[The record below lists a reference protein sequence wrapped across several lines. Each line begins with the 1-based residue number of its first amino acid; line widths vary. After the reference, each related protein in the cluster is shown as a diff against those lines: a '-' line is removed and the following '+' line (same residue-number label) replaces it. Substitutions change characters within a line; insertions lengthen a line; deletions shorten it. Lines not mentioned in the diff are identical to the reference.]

1 MVYVYVLEMLRSSL
15 RLKSF
20 TGGKKSQLEGNQRR
34 PTSKGIFSLNASS
47 SFRVLQQMRE
57 AYLRDDIY
65 CGAFSC
71 KSCDIFSCSFIDLL
85 ENQAIDNVVVLSV
98 VLDEVKNRNRSMY
111 NRIRALCSNQAK
123 QFYVFSN
130 HVHNYSCPYAM
141 KHLADTSQVLLVTND
156 RENERKATEEGISAE
171 TKPMAYVESIIKEN
185 SVSILLK
192 LMLEARVLWSLEP
205 MSLPGGTAHSL
216 FVSKDR
222 RIPRFAL
229 TLDSFR
235 TFLDMRIVV
244 AVDSWGC
251 QSRYPSGHYVRPIG
265 KIVLSCL
272 PPLPWSVSA
281 EDVSDP
287 VRQDLRHLLVFSVD
301 PSGYFP
307 FMLEFQCTRDMVL
320 LADIFSLRADVE
332 RLAFSSIIKSSAAF
346 SYVEALA
353 RMDDRLCTGLISV
366 IYFLQP
372 IDRRTPLKIPP
383 LTSRNDRKKKTIYNC
398 YVLFELCALAS
409 AEVKFQIAAETHD
422 PLDIGMFAEKK
433 KLFLMNMNN
442 SFLVMSLC
450 TGYLPRRYEYT
461 SFQRCSKTGLNLL
474 VLPIINLN
482 YRHRNAQMASRTA
495 LSSTSSEETCK
506 DHAETRVAKLRSN
519 GFILFV
525 PKYEIEGPV
534 YVTAKGEK
542 RGGDW
547 YVDEE
552 NQKIV

>member
-1 MVYVYVLEMLRSSL
+1 MLQSKVFNKETRGG
-15 RLKSF
+15 RLQK
-20 TGGKKSQLEGNQRR
+20 
-34 PTSKGIFSLNASS
+34 
-47 SFRVLQQMRE
+47 
-57 AYLRDDIY
+57 
-65 CGAFSC
+65 
-71 KSCDIFSCSFIDLL
+71 IDLL

-130 HVHNYSCPYAM
+130 HVHK

-171 TKPMAYVESIIKEN
+171 TKSRAYVKSIGQPELLDLLAQPAAMEDADDSRPSKRKLVDEEGDDTVHLAPKKLLGIKMLT
-185 SVSILLK
+185 LL
-192 LMLEARVLWSLEP
+192 VLWSLEP

-265 KIVLSCL
+265 KIGSGRAITSILFLVLSCL

-301 PSGYFP
+301 PSGISVYLVERGID
-307 FMLEFQCTRDMVL
+307 MLPKPLTE
-320 LADIFSLRADVE
+320 DICSLRTDVE
-332 RLAFSSIIKSSAAF
+332 RLAFSVIWEMSPEVEITSTRFTKSIIKSSPAL

-366 IYFLQP
+366 IY
-372 IDRRTPLKIPP
+372 
-383 LTSRNDRKKKTIYNC
+383 C

-422 PLDIGMFAEKK
+422 PLDIAIGLSLDVSSSKALADSLNRAVWGSLSFRISSLWACGTLIYSFYIPYPEISWLLAASLRIY
-433 KLFLMNMNN
+433 KLPTVFQDRPQL
-442 SFLVMSLC
+442 
-450 TGYLPRRYEYT
+450 T
-461 SFQRCSKTGLNLL
+461 SVADNKPT
-474 VLPIINLN
+474 
-482 YRHRNAQMASRTA
+482 
-495 LSSTSSEETCK
+495 
-506 DHAETRVAKLRSN
+506 DAETRVAKLRSN